1 MMQTPPEHLYRPD
14 LSIIG
19 WRKLCES
26 SQAERLAAQA
36 PPKEQV

>member
-26 SQAERLAAQA
+26 SQAERLAQQAAQ
-36 PPKEQV
+36 KEQV